1 MEDVCRSS
9 RASDRAKSFNLLA
22 GWIESR
28 SHAEPEV
35 PAPGESGK
43 NPSKSSRCTSS
54 DPASSHFA
62 WGAAFVLAASSLGI
76 TYSFAI
82 EYDRAIRGFAEESAM
97 QSLLAD
103 VLQLMVDEET
113 SARGYAITGDFQFL
127 EPYRESGTQL
137 PATLGE
143 LQAWLGK
150 RGEHEDARYL
160 AAAIRERHEFTR
172 ETVELVRA
180 GQIEQARA
188 RIATGEGRRRMDR
201 VRDLARSLEQR
212 RRDALRD
219 LSNRIAQSRIRTT
232 AALTVGA
239 LLTLLIA
246 ASAFA
251 TVRRDLRRMD
261 NAARALEDG
270 ERRFRTIAESAS
282 DLVQVHE
289 INGASVYASPSSL
302 RLLGYTPEELMQK
315 KPASLLPD
323 EERDR
328 VIGIV
333 QDMLTRED
341 LPPPIVHR
349 LQHKDGSFRWF
360 ETRFE
365 PIRDEDGVPRRLHSS
380 SRDVEARVATD
391 RAIRE
396 QQAELAREAEQ
407 LREISHRDE
416 LTGLLNRRGL
426 LELGA
431 SVLAAARDAGKPAV
445 AYFIDLDGLKEINDR
460 LGHEEGDRAICD
472 AAMLLREVARASDLV
487 ARLGGDE
494 LVVLGLLREMSCAD
508 AFRERLKERIE
519 HRNENTMRRYR
530 LSMSIGL
537 STWSPEGESRTL
549 EQLIA
554 DADAAMYEHK
564 QSRRKTTA
572 RGESIVRDES
582 SPLNPNGS

>member
-1 MEDVCRSS
+1 MQS
-9 RASDRAKSFNLLA
+9 LL
-22 GWIESR
+22 
-28 SHAEPEV
+28 
-35 PAPGESGK
+35 
-43 NPSKSSRCTSS
+43 
-54 DPASSHFA
+54 PASQEKAHTNRIVIRRGILRRAIFA
-62 WGAAFVLAASSLGI
+62 WGAAFILAASSLGI

-82 EYDRAIRGFAEESAM
+82 EYDQAIRDFAEESAM

-103 VLQLMVDEET
+103 VLQLIVDEET
-113 SARGYAITGDFQFL
+113 AARGYAITGDFQFL

-150 RGEHEDARYL
+150 RGEHGDAQYL

-172 ETVELVRA
+172 ETIELVRA
-180 GQIEQARA
+180 GQLEQARA
-188 RIATGEGRRRMDR
+188 HIATGEGRRRMDR

-212 RRDALRD
+212 RHNALRD
-219 LSNRIAQSRIRTT
+219 LSNQIAQSRIRTT
-232 AALTVGA
+232 VALTVGA
-239 LLTLLIA
+239 LLTLMIA
-246 ASAFA
+246 ASAFT

-270 ERRFRTIAESAS
+270 ERRFRIIAESAS

-289 INGASVYASPSSL
+289 INGSRSMYASPSSL

-315 KPASLLPD
+315 PLASLLPA
-323 EERDR
+323 EEQDR

-333 QDMLTRED
+333 QDMLAREE
-341 LPPPIVHR
+341 LPLPVVHR
-349 LQHKDGSFRWF
+349 LQHKDGTFRWF

-365 PIRDEDGVPRRLHSS
+365 PIRDEDGVQRRLHSS
-380 SRDVEARVATD
+380 SRDVEARVATE

-396 QQAELAREAEQ
+396 QQAELEREAEQ

-431 SVLAAARDAGKPAV
+431 GVLTAARNAGKPAV
-445 AYFIDLDGLKEINDR
+445 AYFVDLDGLKEINDR
-460 LGHEEGDRAICD
+460 LGHEEGDRALCD
-472 AAMLLREVARASDLV
+472 AAILLREVARASDLV

-494 LVVLGLLREMSCAD
+494 LVVLGLLREMSSAD
-508 AFRERLKERIE
+508 AFRERLKEHIE
-519 HRNENTMRRYR
+519 HRNANMMRRYR

-582 SPLNPNGS
+582 PQKSCP

>member
-1 MEDVCRSS
+1 MSPPPTSQEKNHADRIAVRRGILR
-9 RASDRAKSFNLLA
+9 RA
-22 GWIESR
+22 I
-28 SHAEPEV
+28 
-35 PAPGESGK
+35 
-43 NPSKSSRCTSS
+43 
-54 DPASSHFA
+54 FA
-62 WGAAFVLAASSLGI
+62 WGAAFILAASSLGI

-82 EYDRAIRGFAEESAM
+82 EYDQAIRDFAEESAM

-103 VLQLMVDEET
+103 VLQLIVDEET
-113 SARGYAITGDFQFL
+113 AARGYAITGDFQFL

-150 RGEHEDARYL
+150 RGEHGDAQYL

-172 ETVELVRA
+172 ETIELVRA
-180 GQIEQARA
+180 GQLEQARA
-188 RIATGEGRRRMDR
+188 HIATGEGRRRMDR

-212 RRDALRD
+212 RHNALRD
-219 LSNRIAQSRIRTT
+219 LSNQIAQSRIRTT
-232 AALTVGA
+232 VALTVGA
-239 LLTLLIA
+239 LLTLMIA
-246 ASAFA
+246 ASAFT

-270 ERRFRTIAESAS
+270 ERRFRIIAESAS

-289 INGASVYASPSSL
+289 VNGRSMYASPSSL

-315 KPASLLPD
+315 PLASLLPA
-323 EERDR
+323 EEQDR

-333 QDMLTRED
+333 QDMLAREE
-341 LPPPIVHR
+341 LPLPVVHR
-349 LQHKDGSFRWF
+349 LQHKDGTFRWF

-365 PIRDEDGVPRRLHSS
+365 PIRDEDGVQRRLHSS
-380 SRDVEARVATD
+380 SRDVEARVATE

-396 QQAELAREAEQ
+396 QQAELEREAEQ

-431 SVLAAARDAGKPAV
+431 GVLTAARNAGKPAV
-445 AYFIDLDGLKEINDR
+445 AYFVDLDGLKEINDR

-472 AAMLLREVARASDLV
+472 AAILLREVARASDLV

-494 LVVLGLLREMSCAD
+494 LVVLGLLREMSSAD
-508 AFRERLKERIE
+508 AFRERLKEHIE
-519 HRNENTMRRYR
+519 HRNANMMRRYR

-572 RGESIVRDES
+572 RGEPIVRDES
-582 SPLNPNGS
+582 PQKSCP